1 MNEVLYI
8 CFIVMK
14 HFFRPEETE
23 PSPSKYGAA
32 AAATAATGDTAAAA
46 AAAPAS
52 GAAAENGEAAD
63 IRETV
68 SSLFLIFF
76 FSFFRSPFSYRR
88 LFSSLR
94 RTIRSR
100 TGRANVAPN
109 RRSVR
114 HVLLQI

>member
-23 PSPSKYGAA
+23 PSPSKYGE
-32 AAATAATGDTAAAA
+32 ATAATGDTAATTADASAAA

-68 SSLFLIFF
+68 SSLFYLFLNHLFF
-76 FSFFRSPFSYRR
+76 LHCASFHPCAGPF
-88 LFSSLR
+88 
-94 RTIRSR
+94 
-100 TGRANVAPN
+100 AA
-109 RRSVR
+109 
-114 HVLLQI
+114 